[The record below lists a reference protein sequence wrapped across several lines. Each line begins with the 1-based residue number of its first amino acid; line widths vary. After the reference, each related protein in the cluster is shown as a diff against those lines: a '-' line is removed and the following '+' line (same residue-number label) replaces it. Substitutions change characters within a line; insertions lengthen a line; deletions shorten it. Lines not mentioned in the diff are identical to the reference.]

1 MNQNQIQQGDILL
14 EKIDRLPAGMKLV
27 KRSQNGAILAESKT
41 TNNRHY
47 ILDRG
52 VSLFRA
58 DDGSQ
63 CVVNENDSDALLQ
76 HSKDH
81 KPLRVAPGVHKVMH
95 VQERDHVAGMTAPAL
110 D

>member
-1 MNQNQIQQGDILL
+1 
-14 EKIDRLPAGMKLV
+14 
-27 KRSQNGAILAESKT
+27 
-41 TNNRHY
+41 
-47 ILDRG
+47 
-52 VSLFRA
+52 
-58 DDGSQ
+58 
-63 CVVNENDSDALLQ
+63 LLQ